1 MPDEWEISHHT
12 EPLIPDAEVDPD
24 GDGSSNLQEYLA
36 GTDPQDPESR
46 FKVDSITLSNGR
58 VILQFT
64 ALANRSYAVLG
75 RETLDPGPWQT
86 VASFSSAPQTS
97 VRKVT
102 NDVAGHS
109 RFYKLSVA
117 P

>member
-1 MPDEWEISHHT
+1 
-12 EPLIPDAEVDPD
+12 
-24 GDGSSNLQEYLA
+24 
-36 GTDPQDPESR
+36 
-46 FKVDSITLSNGR
+46 
-58 VILQFT
+58 
-64 ALANRSYAVLG
+64 
-75 RETLDPGPWQT
+75 